1 MKGRGNRSR
10 LRERIQG
17 RAVSA
22 GAARGEAL
30 VSRAPISFYG
40 GVDAK
45 TGVIIEKGHELEG
58 RNVKD
63 KVLVFPRGKGSTVG
77 SYVIYGLAK
86 NGVAPGALVNE
97 QTETIVA
104 TGAILAAIPCVDG
117 VDLSGI
123 NTGDIIEVNADK
135 GTVTHVQNK

>member
-1 MKGRGNRSR
+1 VKGRA
-10 LRERIQG
+10 I
-17 RAVSA
+17 SA
-22 GAARGEAL
+22 GVAVGEAL
-30 VSRAPISFYG
+30 VSQQPIGFYG

-45 TGVIIEKGHELEG
+45 TGLVIEKGHELEG
-58 RNVKD
+58 RSIKD

-86 NGVAPGALVNE
+86 NGVAPKALVNE

-123 NTGDIIEVNADK
+123 RTGDLLEVDADR
-135 GTVTHVQNK
+135 GVVRHV

>member
-1 MKGRGNRSR
+1 MK
-10 LRERIQG
+10 G

-22 GAARGEAL
+22 GIARGEAL
-30 VSRAPISFYG
+30 VSRHPISFYG
-40 GVDAK
+40 GVDPK

-86 NGVAPGALVNE
+86 NGVAPKALVNE
-97 QTETIVA
+97 ETETIVA
-104 TGAILAAIPCVDG
+104 TGAILACIPCVDG
-117 VDLSGI
+117 IDLTGI
-123 NTGDIIEVNADK
+123 NTGDILEVNADE
-135 GTVTHVQNK
+135 GTVKHV

>member
-1 MKGRGNRSR
+1 MKGRA
-10 LRERIQG
+10 I
-17 RAVSA
+17 SA
-22 GAARGEAL
+22 GVAVGEAL
-30 VSRAPISFYG
+30 VSQQPIGFYG

-45 TGVIIEKGHELEG
+45 TGLVIEKGHELEG
-58 RNVKD
+58 RSIKD

-86 NGVAPGALVNE
+86 NGVAPKALVNE

-123 NTGDIIEVNADK
+123 RTGDLLEVDADR
-135 GTVTHVQNK
+135 GVVRHV